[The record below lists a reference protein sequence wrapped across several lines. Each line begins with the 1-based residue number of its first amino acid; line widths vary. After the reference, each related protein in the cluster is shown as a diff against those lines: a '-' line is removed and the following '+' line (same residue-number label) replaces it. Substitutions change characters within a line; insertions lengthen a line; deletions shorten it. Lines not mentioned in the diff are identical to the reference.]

1 MRKRQGRRA
10 KTVNRIAITVM
21 VKRDNEGDYSYTVG
35 GIEIDD
41 FITLHEIAVEKFRQS
56 ELIEVVNAKFDALH
70 AEAFDEE
77 LAKQ

>member
-1 MRKRQGRRA
+1 M
-10 KTVNRIAITVM
+10 NRIAITVM

-41 FITLHEIAVEKFRQS
+41 FVSLYEIAVEKFRQ
-56 ELIEVVNAKFDALH
+56 IDAKFDALH